1 MSDIVKIIPLGGQAE
16 MGKNLYVININEK
29 LFIVD
34 AGFRFPESDKLGV
47 DIIIPSFDY
56 LVAREDKIAGIF
68 ITHGHDDTMAA
79 LPYLLEQITAKV
91 YAPTLTA
98 DLIDEMIERHNRL
111 NRTHIKADLVRVRRK
126 SDIIVEGVHIRF
138 FPVTHSIPG
147 SIGIAF
153 ETSEGYIV
161 HAGEFI
167 IDFGAPSGFRTDI
180 QTMMEIGSKGVLALM
195 CESSYAQRPGYTS
208 PNHKIKDRIDP
219 IFEQAT
225 GRIIVA
231 SYAQNIFRTKEIV
244 ELTKRYNRK
253 IVFYGRDKY
262 DNTNSIV
269 RMGQQLKKA
278 VIEIPKENIAFKS
291 QIGRPDIDDQLV
303 VLLTGR
309 PTRIYH
315 DISDI
320 IDGGDENLKI
330 NEKDTFIVVSPV
342 VPGTEKIAT
351 KAQNELYKTEA
362 KIYIFKNKDLSSMHA
377 SIEDLKVMLQIF
389 HPKYYIPIRGE
400 YQHFI
405 ANANIAKEM
414 EVPEENI
421 IIIDNG
427 EEITFKDGILQPDRE
442 YYEIEDVMIDGIGVG
457 DVGTKVIDDR
467 IQLSNDG
474 VVIIGMTVNNQREII
489 ANTDVQTRGFV
500 YLKDSE
506 YIVKNILKMAEDT
519 LMEYKDQREVETL
532 EIRQIIKDRTYKYI
546 VKQTGKKPV
555 ILPIIIEI

>member
-1 MSDIVKIIPLGGQAE
+1 MNDVVKILPLGGQAE
-16 MGKNLYVININEK
+16 MGKNMYVININEK
-29 LFIVD
+29 LFIID
-34 AGFRFPESDKLGV
+34 AGFRFPESEKLGV

-56 LVAREDKIAGIF
+56 LKERKDQIAGIF

-79 LPYLLEQITAKV
+79 LPYLLEQITVKV

-98 DLIDEMIERHNRL
+98 DLIVEMIEQHNRL
-111 NRTHIKADLVRVRRK
+111 NRTRITADIVRVRRK
-126 SDIIVEGVHIRF
+126 SDIDVAGVHIKF

-167 IDFGAPSGFRTDI
+167 IDFGAPSGFKTDI
-180 QTMMEIGSKGVLALM
+180 QTMMEIGSKGVLALL
-195 CESSYAQRPGYTS
+195 CESSYAQKPGYTS
-208 PNHKIKDRIDP
+208 PKHKIKDKIDP
-219 IFEQAT
+219 IFEDAT

-231 SYAQNIFRTKEIV
+231 SYAQNIFRTKEII

-269 RMGQQLKKA
+269 RMGNQLKKA

-320 IDGGDENLKI
+320 IDGGDEMLKI

-351 KAQNELYKTEA
+351 KAQNELYKTDA

-405 ANANIAKEM
+405 ANAAVAKESGL
-414 EVPEENI
+414 PEENVI
-421 IIIDNG
+421 IMDNG
-427 EEITFKDGILQPDRE
+427 EEITFKDGQLQHARE

-457 DVGTKVIDDR
+457 DVGMKVIDDR

-474 VVIIGMTVNNQREII
+474 VVIIGMTINDKREIA

-506 YIVKNILKMAEDT
+506 HVVKGILKIAEDT
-519 LMEYKDQREVETL
+519 MIENQTNRDVDVAD
-532 EIRQIIKDRTYKYI
+532 IRQMIKDKAYKYI

-555 ILPIIIEI
+555 ILPIVIEI

>member
-1 MSDIVKIIPLGGQAE
+1 MSDKVKIIPLGGQAE
-16 MGKNLYVININEK
+16 MGKNLYVIHINEK
-29 LFIVD
+29 IFIVD

-56 LVAREDKIAGIF
+56 LKERQDQIEGIF

-79 LPYLLEQITAKV
+79 LPYLLEQINAKV

-98 DLIDEMIERHNRL
+98 NLIEEMIEKHNRL
-111 NRTHIKADLVRVRRK
+111 NRKHIQVDLVKVKRK
-126 SDIIVEGVHIRF
+126 SDIHVAGVHIKF

-167 IDFGAPSGFRTDI
+167 IDFGAPDGFRTDI
-180 QTMMEIGSKGVLALM
+180 QTMMEIGNKGVLALM
-195 CESSYAQRPGYTS
+195 CESSYAQRTGYTS
-208 PNHKIKDRIDP
+208 PNHKIKDKIDP
-219 IFEQAT
+219 IFEEAT

-291 QIGRPDIDDQLV
+291 QIGKPEINDQLV
-303 VLLTGR
+303 VLLTGT

-320 IDGGDENLKI
+320 IDGGDDYLKI
-330 NEKDTFIVVSPV
+330 NENDTFIVVSAV

-351 KAQNELYKTEA
+351 KAQNELYKTDA
-362 KIYIFKNKDLSSMHA
+362 KVYIFKNKDLSSMHA
-377 SIEDLKVMLQIF
+377 SVEDLKVMMQIF

-405 ANANIAKEM
+405 ANRSIALEM
-414 EVPEENI
+414 GIPDENI
-421 IIIDNG
+421 VIMDNG
-427 EEITFKDGILQPDRE
+427 EEITFENGELLPERNT
-442 YYEIEDVMIDGIGVG
+442 YEIEDVMIDGIGVG
-457 DVGTKVIDDR
+457 DVGMKVIDDR

-474 VVIIGMTVNNQREII
+474 VVIIGMTINNQRDIV
-489 ANTDVQTRGFV
+489 ATTDVQTRGFV

-506 YIVKNILKMAEDT
+506 HIVKNILKIAEDT
-519 LMEYKDQREVETL
+519 LLEYKEQEVDNT
-532 EIRQIIKDRTYKYI
+532 EIRQIIKDRSYKYI

-555 ILPIIIEI
+555 ILPVIIEI

>member
-1 MSDIVKIIPLGGQAE
+1 MSDKVKIIPLGGQAE
-16 MGKNLYVININEK
+16 MGKNMYVININEK
-29 LFIVD
+29 LFVVD
-34 AGFRFPESDKLGV
+34 AGFRFPESEKLGV

-56 LVAREDKIAGIF
+56 LKEREDQIAGIF
-68 ITHGHDDTMAA
+68 ITHGHDDTMAG
-79 LPYLLEQITAKV
+79 LPYLLEQINAKV

-98 DLIDEMIERHNRL
+98 DLIAEMIEQHNRI
-111 NRTHIKADLVRVRRK
+111 NRTHIQVDLVRVRRK
-126 SDIIVEGVHIRF
+126 SDIIVEGVHIKF

-147 SIGIAF
+147 SVGIAF
-153 ETSEGYIV
+153 ETSEGYVV

-167 IDFGAPSGFRTDI
+167 IDFGAPSGFKTDI

-195 CESSYAQRPGYTS
+195 CESSYAQKPGYTS
-208 PNHKIKDRIDP
+208 PNHKIKDKIDP
-219 IFEQAT
+219 IFEDAQ

-231 SYAQNIFRTKEIV
+231 SYAQNIFRTKEII

-269 RMGQQLKKA
+269 RMGNQLKKA
-278 VIEIPKENIAFKS
+278 VIKIPKENIAFKS
-291 QIGRPDIDDQLV
+291 QIGRPEIDDQLV

-320 IDGGDENLKI
+320 IDGGDEMLKI

-351 KAQNELYKTEA
+351 KAQNELYKTDA
-362 KIYIFKNKDLSSMHA
+362 KIHIFKNKDLSSMHA

-405 ANANIAKEM
+405 ANAAVATESGI
-414 EVPEENI
+414 PEENVI
-421 IIIDNG
+421 LIDNG
-427 EEITFKDGILQPDRE
+427 EEITFEQGVLQHARN
-442 YYEIEDVMIDGIGVG
+442 YYEIDDVMIDGIGVG
-457 DVGTKVIDDR
+457 DVGMKVIDDR

-474 VVIIGMTVNNQREII
+474 VVIIGMTINDKREIV

-506 YIVKNILKMAEDT
+506 HVVKGILKIAEDT
-519 LMEYKDQREVETL
+519 MMDNQTNTEVDVAD
-532 EIRQIIKDRTYKYI
+532 IRQTIKDKTYKYI
-546 VKQTGKKPV
+546 MKQTGKKPV
-555 ILPIIIEI
+555 ILPIVIEI

>member
-1 MSDIVKIIPLGGQAE
+1 MNDVVKILPLGGQAE
-16 MGKNLYVININEK
+16 MGKNMYVININEK
-29 LFIVD
+29 LFIID
-34 AGFRFPESDKLGV
+34 AGFRFPESEKLGV

-56 LVAREDKIAGIF
+56 LKERKDRIAGIF

-79 LPYLLEQITAKV
+79 LPYLLEQISVKV

-98 DLIDEMIERHNRL
+98 DLIVEMIEQHNRL
-111 NRTHIKADLVRVRRK
+111 NRTRITADIVRVRRK
-126 SDIIVEGVHIRF
+126 SDIDVAGVHIKF

-167 IDFGAPSGFRTDI
+167 IDFGAPSGFKTDI
-180 QTMMEIGSKGVLALM
+180 QTMMEIGSKGVLALL
-195 CESSYAQRPGYTS
+195 CESSYAQKPGYTS
-208 PNHKIKDRIDP
+208 PKHKIKDKIDP
-219 IFEQAT
+219 IFEDAT

-231 SYAQNIFRTKEIV
+231 SYAQNIFRTKEII

-269 RMGQQLKKA
+269 RMGNQLKKA

-291 QIGRPDIDDQLV
+291 QIGKPEIDDQLV

-320 IDGGDENLKI
+320 IDGGDEMLKI
-330 NEKDTFIVVSPV
+330 NEKDTFVVVSPV

-351 KAQNELYKTEA
+351 KAQNELYKTDA

-405 ANANIAKEM
+405 ANAAVAKESGL
-414 EVPEENI
+414 PEENVI
-421 IIIDNG
+421 IMDNG
-427 EEITFKDGILQPDRE
+427 EEITFKEGQLQHARE

-457 DVGTKVIDDR
+457 DVGMKVIDDR

-474 VVIIGMTVNNQREII
+474 VVIIGMTINDKREIA

-506 YIVKNILKMAEDT
+506 HIVKGILKIAEDT
-519 LMEYKDQREVETL
+519 MTENQTNSDVDVAD
-532 EIRQIIKDRTYKYI
+532 IRQMIKDKAYKYI

-555 ILPIIIEI
+555 ILPIVIEI

>member
-1 MSDIVKIIPLGGQAE
+1 MNDVIKIIPLGGQAE
-16 MGKNLYVININEK
+16 MGKNLYVVHINDNI
-29 LFIVD
+29 FIID

-47 DIIIPSFDY
+47 DIIIPSFEY
-56 LVAREDKIAGIF
+56 LKEREDKIKGIF

-79 LPYLLEQITAKV
+79 LPYLLEQINATV

-98 DLIDEMIERHNRL
+98 DLIDEMLEQHNRL
-111 NRTHIKADLVRVRRK
+111 NRKRIQPEIVRVKRK
-126 SDIIVEGVHIRF
+126 SDIAVSGVNIKF

-167 IDFGAPSGFRTDI
+167 IDFGAPSGFKTDI

-195 CESSYAQRPGYTS
+195 CESSYAQKPGYTS
-208 PNHKIKDRIDP
+208 PNHKITSKIDS
-219 IFEQAT
+219 IFEDAT

-231 SYAQNIFRTKEIV
+231 SYAQNIFRTKEII

-269 RMGQQLKKA
+269 RMGNQLKKA
-278 VIEIPKENIAFKS
+278 VIQIPKENIAFKS
-291 QIGRPDIDDQLV
+291 NIGKPDINDQLV

-320 IDGGDENLKI
+320 IDGGDDMLKI
-330 NEKDTFIVVSPV
+330 DENDTFILVSPV

-351 KAQNELYKTEA
+351 KAQNELYKTDA
-362 KIYIFKNKDLSSMHA
+362 KIHIFKNKDLSSMHA

-389 HPKYYIPIRGE
+389 KPKYYIPIRGE

-405 ANANIAKEM
+405 ANAAVAREIGM
-414 EVPEENI
+414 DDHHI

-427 EEITFKDGILQPDRE
+427 EELTFAKGELENHRE
-442 YYEIEDVMIDGIGVG
+442 YYKIEDVMIDGIGVG
-457 DVGTKVIDDR
+457 DVGMKVIDDR

-474 VVIIGMTVNNQREII
+474 VVIIGMTVNSKREIVST
-489 ANTDVQTRGFV
+489 TDVQTRGFI

-506 YIVKNILKMAEDT
+506 HVIKGILKLAEDIM
-519 LMEYKDQREVETL
+519 MESKDRNDLEMS
-532 EIRQIIKDRTYKYI
+532 EIRQTIKDKTYKFI
-546 VKQTGKKPV
+546 MKQTGKKPV
-555 ILPIIIEI
+555 ILPIVVEV

>member
-1 MSDIVKIIPLGGQAE
+1 MSDKVKIIPLGGQAE
-16 MGKNLYVININEK
+16 MGKNLYVIHINEK
-29 LFIVD
+29 IFIVD

-56 LVAREDKIAGIF
+56 LKERQDQIEGIF

-79 LPYLLEQITAKV
+79 LPYLLEQINAKV

-98 DLIDEMIERHNRL
+98 NLIEEMIEKHNRL
-111 NRTHIKADLVRVRRK
+111 NRKHIQVDLVKVKRK
-126 SDIIVEGVHIRF
+126 SDIHVAGVHIKF

-167 IDFGAPSGFRTDI
+167 IDFGAPDGFRTDI
-180 QTMMEIGSKGVLALM
+180 QTMMEIGNKGVLALM
-195 CESSYAQRPGYTS
+195 CESSYAQRTGYTS
-208 PNHKIKDRIDP
+208 PNHKIKDKIDP
-219 IFEQAT
+219 IFEEAT

-291 QIGRPDIDDQLV
+291 QIGKPEINDQLV
-303 VLLTGR
+303 VLLTGT

-320 IDGGDENLKI
+320 IDGGDDYLKI
-330 NEKDTFIVVSPV
+330 NENDTFIVVSAV

-351 KAQNELYKTEA
+351 KAQNELYKTDA
-362 KIYIFKNKDLSSMHA
+362 KVYIFKNKDLSSMHA
-377 SIEDLKVMLQIF
+377 SVEDLKVMMQIF

-405 ANANIAKEM
+405 ANRSIALEM
-414 EVPEENI
+414 GIPDENI
-421 IIIDNG
+421 VIIDNG
-427 EEITFKDGILQPDRE
+427 EEITFENGELLPERNT
-442 YYEIEDVMIDGIGVG
+442 YEIEDVMIDGIGVG
-457 DVGTKVIDDR
+457 DVGMKVIDDR

-474 VVIIGMTVNNQREII
+474 VVIIGMTINNQRDIV
-489 ANTDVQTRGFV
+489 ATTDVQTRGFV

-506 YIVKNILKMAEDT
+506 HIVKNILKIAEDT
-519 LMEYKDQREVETL
+519 LLEYKEQEVDNT
-532 EIRQIIKDRTYKYI
+532 EIRQIIKDRSYKYI

-555 ILPIIIEI
+555 ILPVIIEI

>member
-1 MSDIVKIIPLGGQAE
+1 MNDVVKILPLGGQAE
-16 MGKNLYVININEK
+16 MGKNMYVININEK
-29 LFIVD
+29 LFIID
-34 AGFRFPESDKLGV
+34 AGFRFPESEKLGV

-56 LVAREDKIAGIF
+56 LKERKDQIAGIF

-79 LPYLLEQITAKV
+79 LPYLLEQITVKV

-98 DLIDEMIERHNRL
+98 DLIVEMIEQHNRL
-111 NRTHIKADLVRVRRK
+111 NRTRITADIVRVRRK
-126 SDIIVEGVHIRF
+126 SDIDVAGVHIKF

-167 IDFGAPSGFRTDI
+167 IDFGAPSGFKTDI
-180 QTMMEIGSKGVLALM
+180 QTMMEIGSKGVLALL
-195 CESSYAQRPGYTS
+195 CESSYAQKPGYTS
-208 PNHKIKDRIDP
+208 PKHKIKDKIDP
-219 IFEQAT
+219 IFEDAT

-231 SYAQNIFRTKEIV
+231 SYAQNIFRTKEII

-269 RMGQQLKKA
+269 RMGNQLKKA

-320 IDGGDENLKI
+320 IDGGDEMLKI

-351 KAQNELYKTEA
+351 KAQNELYKTDA

-405 ANANIAKEM
+405 ANAAVAKESGL
-414 EVPEENI
+414 PEENVI
-421 IIIDNG
+421 IMDNG
-427 EEITFKDGILQPDRE
+427 EEITFKDGQLQHARE

-457 DVGTKVIDDR
+457 DVGMKVIDDR

-474 VVIIGMTVNNQREII
+474 VVIIGMTINDKREIA

-506 YIVKNILKMAEDT
+506 HVVKGILKIAEDT
-519 LMEYKDQREVETL
+519 MTENQTNRDVDVAD
-532 EIRQIIKDRTYKYI
+532 IRQMIKDKAYKYI

-555 ILPIIIEI
+555 ILPIVIEI

>member
-1 MSDIVKIIPLGGQAE
+1 MNDVVKILPLGGQAE
-16 MGKNLYVININEK
+16 MGKNMYVININEK
-29 LFIVD
+29 LFIID
-34 AGFRFPESDKLGV
+34 AGFRFPESEKLGV

-56 LVAREDKIAGIF
+56 LKERKDQIAGIF

-79 LPYLLEQITAKV
+79 LPYLLEQITVKV

-98 DLIDEMIERHNRL
+98 DLIVEMIEQHNRL
-111 NRTHIKADLVRVRRK
+111 NRTRITADIVRVRRK
-126 SDIIVEGVHIRF
+126 SDIDVAGVHIKF

-167 IDFGAPSGFRTDI
+167 IDFGAPSGFKTDI
-180 QTMMEIGSKGVLALM
+180 QTMMEIGSKGVLALL
-195 CESSYAQRPGYTS
+195 CESSYAQKPGYTS
-208 PNHKIKDRIDP
+208 PKHKIKDKIDP
-219 IFEQAT
+219 IFEDAT

-231 SYAQNIFRTKEIV
+231 SYAQNIFRTKEII

-269 RMGQQLKKA
+269 RMGNQLKKA

-320 IDGGDENLKI
+320 IDGGDEMLKI

-351 KAQNELYKTEA
+351 KAQNELYKTDA

-405 ANANIAKEM
+405 ANAAVAKESGL
-414 EVPEENI
+414 PEENVI
-421 IIIDNG
+421 IMDNG
-427 EEITFKDGILQPDRE
+427 EEITFKDGQLQHARE

-457 DVGTKVIDDR
+457 MKVIDDR

-474 VVIIGMTVNNQREII
+474 VVIIGMTINDKREIA

-506 YIVKNILKMAEDT
+506 HVVKGILKIAEDT
-519 LMEYKDQREVETL
+519 MTENQTNRDVDVAD
-532 EIRQIIKDRTYKYI
+532 IRQMIKDKAYKYI

-555 ILPIIIEI
+555 ILPIVIEI

>member
-1 MSDIVKIIPLGGQAE
+1 MNDVVKILPLGGQAE
-16 MGKNLYVININEK
+16 MGKNMYVININEK
-29 LFIVD
+29 LFIID
-34 AGFRFPESDKLGV
+34 AGFRFPESEKLGV

-56 LVAREDKIAGIF
+56 LKERKDQIAGIF

-79 LPYLLEQITAKV
+79 LPYLLEQITVKV

-98 DLIDEMIERHNRL
+98 DLIVEMIEQHNRL
-111 NRTHIKADLVRVRRK
+111 NRTRITADIVRVRRK
-126 SDIIVEGVHIRF
+126 SDIDVAGVHIKF

-167 IDFGAPSGFRTDI
+167 IDFGAPSGFKTDI
-180 QTMMEIGSKGVLALM
+180 QTMMEIGSKGVLALL
-195 CESSYAQRPGYTS
+195 CESSYAQKPGYTS
-208 PNHKIKDRIDP
+208 PKHKIKDKIDP
-219 IFEQAT
+219 IFEDAT
-225 GRIIVA
+225 RRIIVA
-231 SYAQNIFRTKEIV
+231 SYAQNIFRTKEII

-269 RMGQQLKKA
+269 RMGNQLKKA

-320 IDGGDENLKI
+320 IDGGDEMLKI

-351 KAQNELYKTEA
+351 KAQNELYKTDA

-405 ANANIAKEM
+405 ANAAVAKESGL
-414 EVPEENI
+414 PEENVI
-421 IIIDNG
+421 IMDNG
-427 EEITFKDGILQPDRE
+427 EEITFKDGQLQHARE

-457 DVGTKVIDDR
+457 DVGMKVIDDR

-474 VVIIGMTVNNQREII
+474 VVIIGMTINDKREIA

-506 YIVKNILKMAEDT
+506 HVVKGILKIAEDT
-519 LMEYKDQREVETL
+519 MTENQTNRDVDVAD
-532 EIRQIIKDRTYKYI
+532 IRQMIKDKAYKYI

-555 ILPIIIEI
+555 ILPIVIEI

>member
-1 MSDIVKIIPLGGQAE
+1 MNDVVKILPLGGQAE
-16 MGKNLYVININEK
+16 MGKNMYVININEK
-29 LFIVD
+29 LFIID
-34 AGFRFPESDKLGV
+34 AGFRFPESEKLGV

-56 LVAREDKIAGIF
+56 LKERKDQIAGIF

-79 LPYLLEQITAKV
+79 LPYLLEQITVKV

-98 DLIDEMIERHNRL
+98 DLIVEMIEQHNRL
-111 NRTHIKADLVRVRRK
+111 NRTRITADIVRVRRK
-126 SDIIVEGVHIRF
+126 SDIDVAGVHIKF

-167 IDFGAPSGFRTDI
+167 IDFGAPSGFKTDI
-180 QTMMEIGSKGVLALM
+180 QTMMEIGSKGVLALL
-195 CESSYAQRPGYTS
+195 CESSYAQKPGYTS
-208 PNHKIKDRIDP
+208 PKHKIKDKIDP
-219 IFEQAT
+219 IFEDAT

-231 SYAQNIFRTKEIV
+231 SYAQNIFRTKEII

-269 RMGQQLKKA
+269 RMGNQLKKA

-320 IDGGDENLKI
+320 IDGGDEMLKI

-351 KAQNELYKTEA
+351 KAQNELYKTDA

-405 ANANIAKEM
+405 ANAAVAKESGL
-414 EVPEENI
+414 PEENI
-421 IIIDNG
+421 IIMDNG
-427 EEITFKDGILQPDRE
+427 EEITFKDGQLQHARE

-457 DVGTKVIDDR
+457 DVGMKVIDDR

-474 VVIIGMTVNNQREII
+474 VVIIGMTINDKREIA

-506 YIVKNILKMAEDT
+506 HIVKGILKIAEDT
-519 LMEYKDQREVETL
+519 MTENQTNSDVDVAD
-532 EIRQIIKDRTYKYI
+532 IRQMIKDKAYKYI

-555 ILPIIIEI
+555 ILPIVIEI

>member
-1 MSDIVKIIPLGGQAE
+1 MNDVVKILPLGGQAE
-16 MGKNLYVININEK
+16 MGKNMYVININEK
-29 LFIVD
+29 LFIID
-34 AGFRFPESDKLGV
+34 AGFRFPESEKLGV

-56 LVAREDKIAGIF
+56 LKERKDQIAGIF

-79 LPYLLEQITAKV
+79 LPYLLEQISVKV

-98 DLIDEMIERHNRL
+98 DLIVEMIEQHNRL
-111 NRTHIKADLVRVRRK
+111 NRTRITADIVRVRRK
-126 SDIIVEGVHIRF
+126 SDIDVAGVHIKF

-167 IDFGAPSGFRTDI
+167 IDFGAPSGFKTDI
-180 QTMMEIGSKGVLALM
+180 QTMMEIGSKGVLALL
-195 CESSYAQRPGYTS
+195 CESSYAQKPGYTS
-208 PNHKIKDRIDP
+208 PKHKIKDKIDP
-219 IFEQAT
+219 IFEDAT

-231 SYAQNIFRTKEIV
+231 SYAQNIFRTKEII

-269 RMGQQLKKA
+269 RMGNQLKKA

-320 IDGGDENLKI
+320 IDGGDEMLKI

-351 KAQNELYKTEA
+351 KAQNELYKTDA

-405 ANANIAKEM
+405 ANAAVAKESGL
-414 EVPEENI
+414 PEENVI
-421 IIIDNG
+421 IMDNG
-427 EEITFKDGILQPDRE
+427 EEITFKDGQLQHARE

-457 DVGTKVIDDR
+457 DVGMKVIDDR

-474 VVIIGMTVNNQREII
+474 VVIIGMTINDKREIA

-506 YIVKNILKMAEDT
+506 HVVKGILKIAEDT
-519 LMEYKDQREVETL
+519 MTENQTNSDVDVAD
-532 EIRQIIKDRTYKYI
+532 IRQMIKDKAYKYI

-555 ILPIIIEI
+555 ILPIVIEI

>member
-1 MSDIVKIIPLGGQAE
+1 MNDVVKILPLGGQAE
-16 MGKNLYVININEK
+16 MGKNMYVININEK
-29 LFIVD
+29 LFIID
-34 AGFRFPESDKLGV
+34 AGFRFPESEKLGV

-56 LVAREDKIAGIF
+56 LKERKDQIAGIF

-79 LPYLLEQITAKV
+79 LPYLLEQITVKV

-98 DLIDEMIERHNRL
+98 DLIVEMIEQHNRL
-111 NRTHIKADLVRVRRK
+111 NRTRITADIVRVRRK
-126 SDIIVEGVHIRF
+126 SDIDVAGVHIKF

-167 IDFGAPSGFRTDI
+167 IDFGAPSGFKTDI
-180 QTMMEIGSKGVLALM
+180 QTMMEIGSKGVLALL
-195 CESSYAQRPGYTS
+195 CESSYAQKPGYTS
-208 PNHKIKDRIDP
+208 PKHKIKDKIDP
-219 IFEQAT
+219 IFEDAT

-231 SYAQNIFRTKEIV
+231 SYAQNIFRTKEII

-269 RMGQQLKKA
+269 RMGNQLKKA

-320 IDGGDENLKI
+320 IDGGDEMLKI

-351 KAQNELYKTEA
+351 KAQNELYKTDA

-405 ANANIAKEM
+405 ANAAVAKESGL
-414 EVPEENI
+414 PEENVI
-421 IIIDNG
+421 IMDNG
-427 EEITFKDGILQPDRE
+427 EEITFKDGQLQHARE

-457 DVGTKVIDDR
+457 DVGMKVIDDR

-474 VVIIGMTVNNQREII
+474 VVIIGMTINDKREIV

-506 YIVKNILKMAEDT
+506 HIVKGILKIAEDT
-519 LMEYKDQREVETL
+519 MTENQANSDVDVAD
-532 EIRQIIKDRTYKYI
+532 IRQMIKDKAYKYI
-546 VKQTGKKPV
+546 MKQTGKKPV
-555 ILPIIIEI
+555 ILPIVIEI

>member
-1 MSDIVKIIPLGGQAE
+1 
-16 MGKNLYVININEK
+16 
-29 LFIVD
+29 
-34 AGFRFPESDKLGV
+34 
-47 DIIIPSFDY
+47 
-56 LVAREDKIAGIF
+56 
-68 ITHGHDDTMAA
+68 MAA
-79 LPYLLEQITAKV
+79 LPYLLEQISVKV

-98 DLIDEMIERHNRL
+98 DLIVEMIEQHNRL
-111 NRTHIKADLVRVRRK
+111 NRTRITADIVRVRRK
-126 SDIIVEGVHIRF
+126 SDIDVAGVHIKF

-167 IDFGAPSGFRTDI
+167 IDFGAPSGFKTDI
-180 QTMMEIGSKGVLALM
+180 QTMMEIGSKGVLALL
-195 CESSYAQRPGYTS
+195 CESSYAQKPGYTS
-208 PNHKIKDRIDP
+208 PKHKIKDKIDP
-219 IFEQAT
+219 IFEDAT

-231 SYAQNIFRTKEIV
+231 SYAQNIFRTKEII

-269 RMGQQLKKA
+269 RMGNQLKKA

-320 IDGGDENLKI
+320 IDGGDEMLKI

-351 KAQNELYKTEA
+351 KAQNELYKTDA

-405 ANANIAKEM
+405 ANAAVAKESGL
-414 EVPEENI
+414 PEENVI
-421 IIIDNG
+421 IMDNG
-427 EEITFKDGILQPDRE
+427 EEITFKDGQLQHARE

-457 DVGTKVIDDR
+457 DVGMKVIDDR

-474 VVIIGMTVNNQREII
+474 VVIIGMTINDKREIA

-506 YIVKNILKMAEDT
+506 HVVKGILKIAEDT
-519 LMEYKDQREVETL
+519 MTENQTNSDVDVAD
-532 EIRQIIKDRTYKYI
+532 IRQMIKDKAYKYI

-555 ILPIIIEI
+555 ILPIVIEI

>member
-1 MSDIVKIIPLGGQAE
+1 MSDRVKIIPLGGQAE
-16 MGKNLYVININEK
+16 MGKNMYVININEK
-29 LFIVD
+29 LFIID

-56 LVAREDKIAGIF
+56 LKEREDQIEGIF

-79 LPYLLEQITAKV
+79 LPYLLEEISVKV

-98 DLIDEMIERHNRL
+98 DLIEEMIERHNRQ
-111 NRTHIKADLVRVRRK
+111 NRTRIQPDIYRVRRK
-126 SDIIVEGVHIRF
+126 SDINVAGVHIKF

-153 ETSEGYIV
+153 ETSHGYIV

-219 IFEQAT
+219 IFEEAT

-262 DNTNSIV
+262 DKTNSIV
-269 RMGQQLKKA
+269 RIGQQLKKA

-291 QIGRPDIDDQLV
+291 QIGRPEINDQLV
-303 VLLTGR
+303 VLLTGH
-309 PTRIYH
+309 TNRIYH

-320 IDGGDENLKI
+320 VDGGDEFLKI
-330 NEKDTFIVVSPV
+330 DENDTFIVVSPV

-351 KAQNELYKTEA
+351 KAQNELYKTDA
-362 KIYIFKNKDLSSMHA
+362 RIHIFKNKDLSSMHA
-377 SIEDLKVMLQIF
+377 SVEDLKVMIQIF

-405 ANANIAKEM
+405 ANMNIAKEM
-414 EVPEENI
+414 EIPEENV

-427 EEITFKDGILQPDRE
+427 EEITFEDGNLLHARD

-457 DVGTKVIDDR
+457 DVGMKVIDDR

-474 VVIIGMTVNNQREII
+474 VVIIGMTINSDRDII

-506 YIVKNILKMAEDT
+506 HIVKNILKISEDT
-519 LMEYKDQREVETL
+519 LIEYKDKKDIETT
-532 EIRQIIKDRTYKYI
+532 EIRQIIKDKTYKYI
-546 VKQTGKKPV
+546 MKQTGKKPV

>member
-1 MSDIVKIIPLGGQAE
+1 MNDVVKILPLGGQAE
-16 MGKNLYVININEK
+16 MGKNMYVININEK
-29 LFIVD
+29 LFIID
-34 AGFRFPESDKLGV
+34 AGFRFPESEKLGV

-56 LVAREDKIAGIF
+56 LKERKDQIAGIF

-79 LPYLLEQITAKV
+79 LPYLLEQITVKV

-98 DLIDEMIERHNRL
+98 DLITEMIEQHNRL
-111 NRTHIKADLVRVRRK
+111 NRTRISADIVRVRRK
-126 SDIIVEGVHIRF
+126 SDIDVAGVHIKF

-167 IDFGAPSGFRTDI
+167 IDFGAPSGFKTDI

-195 CESSYAQRPGYTS
+195 CESSYAQKPGYTS
-208 PNHKIKDRIDP
+208 PNHKIKDKIDS
-219 IFEQAT
+219 IFEDAT

-231 SYAQNIFRTKEIV
+231 SYAQNIFRTKEII

-269 RMGQQLKKA
+269 RMGNQMKKA

-291 QIGRPDIDDQLV
+291 QIGRPEIDDQLV

-320 IDGGDENLKI
+320 IDGGDEMLKI

-351 KAQNELYKTEA
+351 KAQNELYKTDA
-362 KIYIFKNKDLSSMHA
+362 KIHIFKNKDLSSMHA

-405 ANANIAKEM
+405 ANAAVAKESGL
-414 EVPEENI
+414 EEENVI
-421 IIIDNG
+421 ILDNG
-427 EEITFKDGILQPDRE
+427 EEITFKEGTLQHARE

-457 DVGTKVIDDR
+457 DVGMKVIDDR

-474 VVIIGMTVNNQREII
+474 VVIIGMTINDKREIV

-506 YIVKNILKMAEDT
+506 HIVKSILKIAEDT
-519 LMEYKDQREVETL
+519 MSENQTNTEVDVAD
-532 EIRQIIKDRTYKYI
+532 IRQMIKDKSYKYI
-546 VKQTGKKPV
+546 MKQTGKKPV
-555 ILPIIIEI
+555 ILPIVIEI